1 MTDGSMW
8 RKISTLRYWESIQ
21 SCTEAREADRLAAS
35 TVVTVATSQI
45 LETMLDKAR
54 GSAEREKLLNQVH
67 SISCQR

>member
-1 MTDGSMW
+1 MADGSMR

-21 SCTEAREADRLAAS
+21 SCTEARETDRLAAS
-35 TVVTVATSQI
+35 TVLTVATSQI

-54 GSAEREKLLNQVH
+54 GSDEREKLLNQLH